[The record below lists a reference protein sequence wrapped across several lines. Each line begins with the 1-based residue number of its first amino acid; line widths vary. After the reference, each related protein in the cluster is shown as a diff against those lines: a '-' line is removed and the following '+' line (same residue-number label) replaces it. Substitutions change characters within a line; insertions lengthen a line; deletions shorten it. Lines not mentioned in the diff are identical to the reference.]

1 MITYEALVKELR
13 NKIYRPVYFLMGDES
28 YYIDKITDYFEIHI
42 LSEEER
48 DFNLTILYG
57 KETSVEEIIHV
68 SRRFPM
74 MTQYQVVIVKE
85 AQQLR
90 QLDKLSVYTA
100 SPQDT
105 TILVFAYKNGTYD
118 KRKKLLKDIDKKYA
132 LFVSNKLKDR
142 QLPDWVRTYLKQK
155 DKTITEK
162 GLSMLVEFLG
172 ADLSKMVNELDKL
185 ILLLED
191 EKNITEQH
199 IEDNIGIS
207 KDYNIFELQKAIG
220 QRNHRKAN
228 LIAQYF
234 SQNPNQHPFVVT
246 VTMVFQYFTKLL
258 LYKSLAG
265 QSDRRSLAADMGVN
279 PYFLDDYA
287 KEASHYHIEKIKENI
302 SILREY
308 DLKSK
313 GVDSVDV
320 SSGELLKEMIF
331 RLMN

>member
-28 YYIDKITDYFEIHI
+28 YYIDKITDYFETHI

-228 LIAQYF
+228 LIAQHF
-234 SQNPNQHPFVVT
+234 NKTKPTQNFKINCPWEHKYDFN
-246 VTMVFQYFTKLL
+246 
-258 LYKSLAG
+258 
-265 QSDRRSLAADMGVN
+265 
-279 PYFLDDYA
+279 
-287 KEASHYHIEKIKENI
+287 IKE
-302 SILREY
+302 
-308 DLKSK
+308 
-313 GVDSVDV
+313 
-320 SSGELLKEMIF
+320 
-331 RLMN
+331 